1 MKLNV
6 LRQSTKIAQLPIWGA
21 FWGIVWGLLG
31 ACSEAKSPNL
41 LKIIGGVELP
51 AGHIGLQN
59 TVGLATSN
67 SEASPDSLPAC
78 SGFLVQ
84 PLWIITAAH
93 CAANGTLKYVYF
105 KNENLGETA
114 EWRDVEKVIL
124 HPDWKGEGLFDLAL
138 VKYKALPQDMSGMPL
153 NFKPVKILDEKEALA
168 LSSGMSMDIVGYGVS
183 KVPSDTPP
191 KKLHA
196 LVTIEKL
203 WNDFFMAPG
212 LITYSE
218 PELRGACYGDSGG
231 PAYAEING
239 NLRVIGIT
247 QGARGRYFNRME
259 KVECQDGKGIYTY
272 LMPFRDWILKSVE
285 GQLTASFHWEQLDP
299 DFTSIS
305 AFCESAKKRDIW
317 LAFYSLAVSLEEK
330 TRTPMYGCDSFLKA
344 SSHLI
349 SLELTPWSKYSQV
362 QPLLGSFSNLEE
374 LSIQDDNGGFSSDV
388 DVGSLLGLT
397 RLRKLVVDGPS
408 LAHMDS
414 LSQLKSLQYL
424 DLFGTSEVPIE
435 TILALKNLNT
445 LNLAGDAA
453 SNLESLGALPELQRL
468 GTRRCVLDQAAI
480 QSLFKDH
487 TFPALKSADFSR
499 CAVNYEALAKNEP
512 FFKKFKPGTKFKFQ
526 KSLVRENVILQKKLA
541 KNDAGVSIVFE

>member
-1 MKLNV
+1 MKLKL
-6 LRQSTKIAQLPIWGA
+6 LRQPITLTRRPVWGA

-31 ACSEAKSPNL
+31 ACGEDKSPNL
-41 LKIIGGVELP
+41 LKIIGGQQLP
-51 AGHIGLQN
+51 AGHVGLQN

-67 SEASPDSLPAC
+67 SQASPESLPAC
-78 SGFLVQ
+78 SGFVVK
-84 PLWIITAAH
+84 PLWIVTAAH

-105 KNENLGETA
+105 KNESLGDTA

-124 HPDWKGEGLFDLAL
+124 HPDWNGEGLFDLAL
-138 VKYKALPQDMSGMPL
+138 VKYKAFPQDISGMPL
-153 NFKPVKILDEKEALA
+153 NFKPAEIVDENEAGA
-168 LSSGMSMDIVGYGVS
+168 LYTGMSMDIVGYGVS
-183 KVPSDTPP
+183 KVPSENPP

-196 LVTIEKL
+196 LVQIEKL

-231 PAYAEING
+231 PAYAQINSKW
-239 NLRVIGIT
+239 RVIGIT

-285 GQLTASFHWEQLDP
+285 GQLTASFHWELLDP
-299 DFTSIS
+299 DFTSIT
-305 AFCESAKKRDIW
+305 AFCEASKKRDVW
-317 LAFYSLAVSLEEK
+317 LAFYSLAANLEEK
-330 TRTPMYGCDSFLKA
+330 TRTPMFDCDAFLKA
-344 SSHLI
+344 SSHLVT
-349 SLELTPWSKYSQV
+349 LELTPWSKYSQV
-362 QPLLGSFSNLEE
+362 QSLLGSFSNLEE
-374 LSIQDDNGGFSSDV
+374 LWIQDDNGGFSSDV

-408 LAHMDS
+408 LAHMES

-424 DLFGTSEVPIE
+424 DLFGTSEVSIE

-453 SNLESLGALPELQRL
+453 SNLESLGALSQLQRL

-480 QSLFKDH
+480 QALFKYH
-487 TFPALKSADFSR
+487 TFPSLKSADFSR
-499 CAVNYEALAKNEP
+499 CAVNYEALAENEP
-512 FFKKFKPGTKFKFQ
+512 NFKKFKPGTKFKFQ
-526 KSLVRENVILQKKLA
+526 KSLVRENIILQKKLA
-541 KNDAGVSIVFE
+541 KNDSGVSIVFE